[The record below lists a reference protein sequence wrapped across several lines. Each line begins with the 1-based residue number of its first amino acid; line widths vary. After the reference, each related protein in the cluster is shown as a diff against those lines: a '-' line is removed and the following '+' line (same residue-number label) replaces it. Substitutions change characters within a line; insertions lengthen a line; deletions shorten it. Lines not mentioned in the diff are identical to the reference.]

1 MMLIWFT
8 CFVLSVK
15 VAVAEIGVMN
25 IEESFHHKP
34 ATIPPSSLGVI
45 VTGGITSSR
54 SLYHDMK

>member
-34 ATIPPSSLGVI
+34 ATIPPFLGVI

-54 SLYHDMK
+54 SLYYDMK

>member
-34 ATIPPSSLGVI
+34 ATIRPSLGVI

>member
-1 MMLIWFT
+1 MLIWFT

-34 ATIPPSSLGVI
+34 ATIPPSLGVI

-54 SLYHDMK
+54 SLYYDMK